1 MHNLVKAYQ
10 RVRITTAA
18 PEGLVVMLCEGLV
31 RFTASAADALDERR
45 WRDAANALERAAEIL
60 AHLRESLR
68 EESAP
73 SVVSLLDRT
82 YATWTLCLLRAQ
94 IGRDAASVRAL
105 VPQMEQLCEA
115 WREAAEVVGQGG
127 GAAAGGG
134 R

>member
-10 RVRITTAA
+10 RVRITTAS
-18 PEGLVVMLCEGLV
+18 PEGLVVLLFEGLV
-31 RFTASAADALDERR
+31 RFSASAADALEEGR
-45 WRDAANALERAAEIL
+45 WRDAGNALERAVEIL

-68 EESAP
+68 EDSAP

-82 YATWTLCLLRAQ
+82 YATWTVCLLRAQ
-94 IGRDAASVRAL
+94 ISRDAASVRAL
-105 VPQMEQLCEA
+105 VPQMDALCEA
-115 WREAAEVVGQGG
+115 WREAAESPSRI

>member
-10 RVRITTAA
+10 RVRITTAS
-18 PEGLVVMLCEGLV
+18 PEGLVVLLFEGLV
-31 RFTASAADALDERR
+31 RFSASAADALEEGR
-45 WRDAANALERAAEIL
+45 WRDAGNALERAVEIL

-68 EESAP
+68 EDSAP

-82 YATWTLCLLRAQ
+82 YATWTVCLLRAQ
-94 IGRDAASVRAL
+94 ISRDAASVRAL
-105 VPQMEQLCEA
+105 VPQMDALCEA
-115 WREAAEVVGQGG
+115 WREAAESPSRT

>member
-10 RVRITTAA
+10 RVRITTAS
-18 PEGLVVMLCEGLV
+18 PEGLVVLLFEGLV
-31 RFTASAADALDERR
+31 RFSASAADALEEGR
-45 WRDAANALERAAEIL
+45 WRDAGNALERAVEIL

-82 YATWTLCLLRAQ
+82 YATWTVCLLRAQ
-94 IGRDAASVRAL
+94 ISRDAASVRAL
-105 VPQMEQLCEA
+105 VPQMDALCEA
-115 WREAAEVVGQGG
+115 WREAAESPSRFG